1 MAHQDA
7 TRIYSKA
14 YYRSIKGIVF
24 IGGIMPYVPSE
35 KTPKQL
41 EKYGEDD
48 RQILNPLVQALSDG
62 IAHVAKKYK
71 YDGAFAGELNYALT
85 RLLQEIPRS
94 LIKSG
99 QIKEE
104 IRYWIQPLMYGVLND
119 VALEHKRR
127 VNVSY
132 EAAQIVKSGDCYDT
146 PYYTRL
152 IEVVDNNGKHIGY
165 QEVMVKRSDET
176 LTKDVI
182 GKTITKE

>member
-1 MAHQDA
+1 
-7 TRIYSKA
+7 
-14 YYRSIKGIVF
+14 
-24 IGGIMPYVPSE
+24 MPYVPSK
-35 KTPKQL
+35 KTPNQM
-41 EKYGEDD
+41 EKYQEDD
-48 RQILNPLVQALSDG
+48 RAVLDPIVKQLADS

-85 RLLQEIPRS
+85 RLLQDIPRS
-94 LIKSG
+94 LITSG

-104 IRYWIQPLMYGVLND
+104 IRYWIQPLMYGVLTD
-119 VALEHKRR
+119 VAWEHKRR

-152 IEVVDNNGKHIGY
+152 VEVVDKTGNHVGY
-165 QEVMVKRSDET
+165 QEVMVKRSPET

-182 GKTITKE
+182 GKIEKI